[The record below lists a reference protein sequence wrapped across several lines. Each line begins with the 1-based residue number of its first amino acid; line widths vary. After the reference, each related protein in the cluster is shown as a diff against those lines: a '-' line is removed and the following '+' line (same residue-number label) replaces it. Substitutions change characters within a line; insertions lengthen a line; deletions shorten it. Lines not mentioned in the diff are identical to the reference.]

1 MKVFRQVHNTFVA
14 RVHYCSVVFYCV
26 VVLSNLLLVR
36 WLASADCRC
45 CNFIRLWMPLLEKQ
59 SFVGGG
65 WNVGIVEECL
75 PIEECS
81 LIDDLPEMHWRQ
93 LRISGSDE
101 KVVVVVIT
109 EYGQSVWHRAV

>member
-1 MKVFRQVHNTFVA
+1 MKVFRQVHNTFVV
-14 RVHYCSVVFYCV
+14 RVHYCSVVFDCV
-26 VVLSNLLLVR
+26 VVLSNLLLAR

-45 CNFIRLWMPLLEKQ
+45 CNFIRCGMLLMEKQ
-59 SFVGGG
+59 SFVGCG

-81 LIDDLPEMHWRQ
+81 PIDVLPEMHWRQ

-101 KVVVVVIT
+101 KVVVVVIA
-109 EYGQSVWHRAV
+109 ENDQSVWHRAV